1 MASIRYE
8 MDADGVVTL
17 LLDAPDQPVN
27 TMNAAFQADLTA
39 SVDRLEADRERI
51 RGVIVTSAKR
61 TFFAGGDL
69 RTLMAVRPQE
79 IGRAS
84 CRERV

>member
-27 TMNAAFQADLTA
+27 TMNAAFQVDLMA
-39 SVDRLEADRERI
+39 SVDRLEADR
-51 RGVIVTSAKR
+51 
-61 TFFAGGDL
+61 
-69 RTLMAVRPQE
+69 
-79 IGRAS
+79 
-84 CRERV
+84 